1 MTLEPD
7 QGTSQRFSPSHGCH
21 HLREAF
27 LFRIGARKRLS
38 TLKKHPKVPTELV
51 APAEEWSTVVNPGW
65 EDFKKSHGNVAVM
78 ER

>member
-7 QGTSQRFSPSHGCH
+7 QGTSRIFSPSRGCH

-27 LFRIGARKRLS
+27 LFRIGARKRPS
-38 TLKKHPKVPTELV
+38 TLKNHLTTPTELV
-51 APAEEWSTVVNPGW
+51 APAEERSTVVNSRW
-65 EDFKKSHGNVAVM
+65 EDFKKSDGNVAVM